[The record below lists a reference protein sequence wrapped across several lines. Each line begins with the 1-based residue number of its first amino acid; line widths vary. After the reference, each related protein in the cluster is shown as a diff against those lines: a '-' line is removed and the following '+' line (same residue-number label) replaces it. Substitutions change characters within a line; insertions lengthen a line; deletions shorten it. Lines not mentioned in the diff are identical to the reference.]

1 MESRKLAEL
10 QTRVRIPVWAP
21 YSFIGHSVR
30 TLLTTITRY
39 LVSLIFLLMVLSP
52 FAQPANSLTPLPDET
67 IHLVDLRLQMV
78 YEEPQRSK
86 ELGLAPAPN
95 DKISLIA
102 QVRNLGQHHHF
113 FVENL
118 GGEITSSFPRFD
130 TFGFLLSI
138 SKVPDVTF
146 LPELLWLEADVLFY
160 PALDNSAD
168 SIGADTI
175 WNDFGIKGE
184 GTTIA
189 ILDTGVDFD
198 HESLDDLD
206 DNPNTDDPKIAV
218 DSDGMLAFYNAN
230 TDKEYP
236 DEQPHDSG
244 SHGTHCAGIAAGTGG
259 ASGTYAGVAPQAN
272 LAGVIALDGGSGDEQ
287 DLLRAVD
294 WTIANKDRFSIG
306 VMSLSLGGPVVIP
319 GATNNGGSSI
329 SQALDVAV
337 ESGIVTVVAIGNGNL
352 GIAAHPGSVTY
363 PGDSEKAITVG
374 SVNDDHNREVYS
386 SRGPTGDGRLKP
398 DVMAPGG
405 AVMSARANS
414 GDDYVSYSGT
424 SMAAPHVAGVAA
436 LILQANPSVAPDLD
450 SDYVRQILRETSDH
464 RIPLDLDCGEFY
476 TPNNCYGWGTVE
488 LVGAVSRSQDLDST
502 VLDGP
507 TGIQTQTN
515 ETFTSSMRYTK
526 SEYTNRG
533 KDGGTTSNFV
543 GGTDLPD
550 VIKMYVRYSSEWP
563 EPTKFSIDAG
573 AASGVTGEASLKSVS
588 EAAGQWVIEAT
599 FNYTGQLDTGSI
611 ATSFPILEFDIE
623 APSFNEAIAIT
634 VVYTLNDMRAT
645 ERDLTVASFTDLP
658 DLVIE
663 ELLVPSS
670 ILEGQE
676 VSVTA
681 RIVNQG
687 PGPARDYK
695 VDFFND
701 GIPFATIDSTEELN
715 SEQAVNVQ
723 AKWIAEAGV
732 HTLKA
737 SIQGVTPQD
746 EDVSNQAFQT
756 TVQVG
761 EFTDYQPP
769 LVFITEPYQNA
780 VVSGLVVVKGTAS
793 DNNAV
798 DYVEARVSPN
808 SWEKANGYQNW
819 AWAWNTSQDLNGRY
833 TLEARSFDGFNFSA
847 VYSVEVEVTNDGAN
861 RRPTAD
867 LKANYYEV
875 DNNDKIIFSGNG
887 SSDDSAVVKYH
898 FEFGDGR
905 ETDWITDSWVEY
917 YFEEA
922 GEYEVIL
929 NVEDDEG
936 VRSSSGD
943 MVTITVNEKVDNGNP
958 VAVMLSPQTGTE
970 YSSDKPVQLSSQGS
984 TDPDN
989 DELMFTW
996 SSSLD
1001 GELYTTPNFFTEV
1014 FLSDGLHII
1023 TLTAVDPQGASDSIS
1038 RQVTVILES
1047 DSFDEENPLLTSL
1060 NPFVALLILVLV
1072 SVLFRRSN

>member
-1 MESRKLAEL
+1 M
-10 QTRVRIPVWAP
+10 
-21 YSFIGHSVR
+21 
-30 TLLTTITRY
+30 
-39 LVSLIFLLMVLSP
+39 
-52 FAQPANSLTPLPDET
+52 
-67 IHLVDLRLQMV
+67 
-78 YEEPQRSK
+78 
-86 ELGLAPAPN
+86 
-95 DKISLIA
+95 
-102 QVRNLGQHHHF
+102 
-113 FVENL
+113 
-118 GGEITSSFPRFD
+118 
-130 TFGFLLSI
+130 
-138 SKVPDVTF
+138 
-146 LPELLWLEADVLFY
+146 
-160 PALDNSAD
+160 DNSAD

-218 DSDGMLAFYNAN
+218 DSDGMFAFYNAN

-294 WTIANKDRFSIG
+294 WTIANKDRFSID

-337 ESGIVTVVAIGNGNL
+337 ESGIVTVVAIGNGNF
-352 GIAAHPGSVTY
+352 GAAAHPGSVTY

-436 LILQANPSVAPDLD
+436 LIIQANPDVAPDLD
-450 SDYVRQILRETSDH
+450 SDYVKQILRETSDH
-464 RIPLDLDCGEFY
+464 RIPLDVDCGEFF
-476 TPNNCYGWGTVE
+476 TPNNCYGWGTTE
-488 LVGAVSRSQDLDST
+488 LVGAVSRAQDLDST
-502 VLDGP
+502 ILDGP

-533 KDGGTTSNFV
+533 KDGGTTTNFI

-573 AASGVTGEASLKSVS
+573 ATSGVSGEASLKPVSV
-588 EAAGQWVIEAT
+588 AGGQWVIEAT
-599 FNYTGQLDTGSI
+599 FNYTGQLDAGSI
-611 ATSFPILEFDIE
+611 ATSLPVLEFDIQ
-623 APSFNEAIAIT
+623 APSFNEAIPVT

-645 ERDLTVASFTDLP
+645 ERKLTVASFTDLP
-658 DLVIE
+658 DLLIE
-663 ELLVPSS
+663 ELVVPDV

-681 RIVNQG
+681 RVVNQG
-687 PGPARDYK
+687 PGPARQYS
-695 VDFFND
+695 VDFSSD
-701 GIPFATIDSTEELN
+701 GVLFQSVHDS
-715 SEQAVNVQ
+715 QAMESDSAANAQ
-723 AKWIAEAGV
+723 AKWIAEAGTHV
-732 HTLKA
+732 LKA
-737 SIQGVTPQD
+737 SIEGVTPQD
-746 EDVSNQAFQT
+746 EDLSNQEFQV
-756 TVQVG
+756 TVVVDD
-761 EFTDYQPP
+761 FVDSQPP
-769 LVFITEPYQNA
+769 LVFITEPYQNEI
-780 VVSGLVVVKGTAS
+780 VSDLVVVKGTAS
-793 DNNAV
+793 DNNIV
-798 DYVEARVSPN
+798 DHVEVRVVPN
-808 SWEKANGYQNW
+808 AWERANGYQNW
-819 AWAWNTSQDLNGRY
+819 IWAWNTSLDLNGRY

-847 VYSVEVEVTNDGAN
+847 VYAVDVEVTNDGTN
-861 RRPTAD
+861 RRPTAN
-867 LKANYYEV
+867 LEANNYDIYSNE
-875 DNNDKIIFSGNG
+875 KIVFSGNG

-898 FEFGDGR
+898 FEFGDGK
-905 ETDWITDSWVEY
+905 ETDWIPDSWIEY
-917 YFEEA
+917 YFEEP
-922 GEYEVIL
+922 GEYEVTL
-929 NVEDDEG
+929 NVEDDAG

-943 MVTITVNEKVDNGNP
+943 MVIITVNDQTDNGRP
-958 VAVMLSPQTGTE
+958 IAVMASPQTGTE
-970 YSSDKPVQLSSQGS
+970 YRNDKPVQLSSQGS

-989 DELMFTW
+989 DELTFTW

-1014 FLSDGLHII
+1014 FLSDGLHVI
-1023 TLTAVDPQGASDSIS
+1023 TLTAVDSRGASDSIS
-1038 RQVTVILES
+1038 RQITVVLAS
-1047 DSFDEENPLLTSL
+1047 NSFDEESPLLTSL
-1060 NPFVALLILVLV
+1060 DSIAILLLITLV
-1072 SVLFRRSN
+1072 SVVTRRRH